1 MKYSDA
7 STMAIVNQLYV
18 PISVLL
24 AMFWLGERVALRR
37 WLGIALAF
45 CGVIIFSLDASVSSH
60 LFGVFLLIVD
70 AFSMALGTVLLRRL
84 SGISPFTM
92 QAWMAV
98 IGIPFLFATSFIFE
112 SGQIASL
119 SAAPWQAWAALAY
132 TVIAGSLI
140 GHTGYYVLLQ
150 HYEVSLVGSVLL
162 LSPAIG
168 VLGGIVIL
176 GEPFTPMI
184 VRRCDD
190 DAARCCNRAAPRT
203 AEAARTR
210 GRCVMDFIAAP
221 SPNFDD
227 RPPNTPIDI
236 LLLHYTGMPT
246 GAAAV
251 ARLCDPEAQ
260 VSAHYTV
267 DEDGTIFAHVPE
279 DRRAWHAG
287 VSWWAG
293 ERNVNARSIGIEIV
307 NPGHEFGYR
316 SFPDLQ
322 IEAVIELCR
331 EVVQRRKIPPRACSV
346 IPMWRPRAK
355 SIRANFFPGA
365 NSRWL
370 VSGLWPQTRKYAL
383 DVPFEAGLRAF
394 GYGLRRDVDVPHRTS

>member
-1 MKYSDA
+1 MRFSHLLLALIVCVAWGLNAVAAKLGVTFIPPVFFTGLRFIFVLMCLLPWLKAVPGRWQMLIPAVFFIGGLHFALIFSGVKYSDA

-84 SGISPFTM
+84 TGISPFVM

-98 IGIPFLFATSFIFE
+98 IGIPFLFATSLIFE

-168 VLGGIVIL
+168 VLGGIAIL
-176 GEPFTPMI
+176 GEPFTPLILVGAMMTLAGVAI
-184 VRRCDD
+184 VLRRV
-190 DAARCCNRAAPRT
+190 PLT
-203 AEAARTR
+203 QLEAA
-210 GRCVMDFIAAP
+210 
-221 SPNFDD
+221 
-227 RPPNTPIDI
+227 
-236 LLLHYTGMPT
+236 
-246 GAAAV
+246 
-251 ARLCDPEAQ
+251 E
-260 VSAHYTV
+260 
-267 DEDGTIFAHVPE
+267 
-279 DRRAWHAG
+279 G
-287 VSWWAG
+287 V
-293 ERNVNARSIGIEIV
+293 
-307 NPGHEFGYR
+307 
-316 SFPDLQ
+316 
-322 IEAVIELCR
+322 
-331 EVVQRRKIPPRACSV
+331 
-346 IPMWRPRAK
+346 
-355 SIRANFFPGA
+355 
-365 NSRWL
+365 
-370 VSGLWPQTRKYAL
+370 
-383 DVPFEAGLRAF
+383 
-394 GYGLRRDVDVPHRTS
+394 